1 MGIPSYFSF
10 IVKNYSSII
19 KNLSYFYD
27 VNNQLDHLYMDC
39 NSIIYDIVNKENYT
53 NNDFEYEKI
62 IIELVIKKIVE
73 YINYIKPK
81 KSVYITFDGVAPFAK
96 MKQQRT
102 RRYKNIF
109 LNKLENN
116 TNKWNTSKITPGTEF
131 MVKLT
136 NALQL
141 FKDKWN
147 NNIILNISGVDSP
160 GEGEHKLFNTLREQ
174 NNIHDT
180 YAVYGLDSDL
190 LMLSIFNLQY
200 SKNIYVFREAPEFLK
215 NTMLKK
221 YVDLQSNFCFMDIK
235 EFTYHIQKNMECKYN
250 SIRRTYDYIFICFLL
265 GNDFLPHIP
274 SLNIRTHGIQV
285 LLDVYKKYIGN
296 DEDKYLV
303 SEKYSILWRNVKL
316 YICELSKIEHTLL
329 LQEYKQREK
338 FNNYTDGEINNIP
351 IKHKYIENYICPTED
366 KWEERYYNSLFHLNR
381 KENKKDISNN
391 YIQGLEWVFK
401 YYTYGCIDWKW
412 SYEYDYPP
420 LLIDLCK
427 YISDFDIDFNF
438 KDNKPYLDVVQLS
451 YVLPRENLKLLS
463 NDKKEYILK
472 NYNHLY
478 PEKYDF
484 KFAFCRYFWESHPVL
499 PNISI
504 NIMNKLEQEFTR

>member
-10 IVKNYSSII
+10 IVKNYSNII

-39 NSIIYDIVNKENYT
+39 NSIIYDIVSKEHYD

-62 IIELVIKKIVE
+62 IIELVIKKIGE
-73 YINYIKPK
+73 YINYINPK

-102 RRYKNIF
+102 RRCRNIF

-116 TNKWNTSKITPGTEF
+116 TIKWNTSKITPGTEF
-131 MVKLT
+131 MAKLT
-136 NALQL
+136 EGLN
-141 FKDKWN
+141 KYKSEWDN
-147 NNIILNISGVDSP
+147 DILLKISSVDSP
-160 GEGEHKLFNTLREQ
+160 GEGEHKLFNDIRKQ
-174 NNIHDT
+174 NNVNDT

-215 NTMLKK
+215 NTLLKK

-235 EFTYHIQKNMECKYN
+235 EFVYQIQINMECQYN
-250 SIRRTYDYIFICFLL
+250 NIRRTYDYIFICFLL

-285 LLDVYKKYIGN
+285 LLDVYRKYIGN
-296 DEDKYLV
+296 EEDKYLI
-303 SEKYSILWRNVKL
+303 SDKYSIIWKNVKQ
-316 YICELSKIEHTLL
+316 YIIELSKIEHVML

-338 FNNYTDGEINNIP
+338 FNHHIDNTEFNNIP
-351 IKHKYIENYICPTED
+351 IKHRYIEEYICPNEN
-366 KWEERYYNSLFHLNR
+366 KWEERYYTSLFNLNR
-381 KENKKDISNN
+381 KENEKEICNN

-401 YYTYGCIDWKW
+401 YYTDDCIDWRW
-412 SYEYDYPP
+412 SYKYDYPP
-420 LLIDLCK
+420 LIVDLCK
-427 YISDFDIDFNF
+427 YISDFDIDFLF
-438 KDNKPYLDVVQLS
+438 EKNKPYLDIVQLT

-463 NDKKEYILK
+463 DNKKEYILK
-472 NYNHLY
+472 NYGYLY

-484 KFAFCRYFWESHPVL
+484 KFAFCRYFWESHPIL
-499 PNISI
+499 PNISS
-504 NIMNKLEQEFTR
+504 KVLDVWEQEFI

>member
-39 NSIIYDIVNKENYT
+39 NSIIYDIVNKEPYLQ
-53 NNDFEYEKI
+53 NDIEYEKI
-62 IIELVIKKIVE
+62 IIGLVITKIKD

-109 LNKLENN
+109 INKLENN
-116 TNKWNTSKITPGTEF
+116 TNKWNTSKITPGTDF

-136 NALQL
+136 DALNKL
-141 FKDKWN
+141 KDEWN
-147 NNIILNISGVDSP
+147 NNILLKISSVDSP
-160 GEGEHKLFNTLREQ
+160 GEGEHKLFNDLRKQ
-174 NNIHDT
+174 NRINDT

-215 NTMLKK
+215 NTLLKK
-221 YVDLQSNFCFMDIK
+221 YVDLQSDFCFMDIK
-235 EFTYHIQKNMECKYN
+235 EFVYQIQKNMECQYN
-250 SIRRTYDYIFICFLL
+250 NIRRTYDYIFICFLL

-285 LLDVYKKYIGN
+285 LLDIYRKFIGRF
-296 DEDKYLV
+296 EDKYLI
-303 SEKYSILWRNVKL
+303 SEKYSIIWRNVKL
-316 YICELSKIEHTLL
+316 YITELSKIEHTML
-329 LQEYKQREK
+329 LQEYKQRGK
-338 FNNYTDGEINNIP
+338 FNNYYDSEFNNIP
-351 IKHKYIENYICPTED
+351 IKYKYIEDYICPTEY
-366 KWEERYYNSLFHLNR
+366 KWEERYYISLFDLNR
-381 KENKKDISNN
+381 TEKEKDICNN

-401 YYTYGCIDWKW
+401 YYTDECIDW
-412 SYEYDYPP
+412 
-420 LLIDLCK
+420 
-427 YISDFDIDFNF
+427 
-438 KDNKPYLDVVQLS
+438 
-451 YVLPRENLKLLS
+451 
-463 NDKKEYILK
+463 
-472 NYNHLY
+472 
-478 PEKYDF
+478 
-484 KFAFCRYFWESHPVL
+484 
-499 PNISI
+499 
-504 NIMNKLEQEFTR
+504 